1 MLSCVQAALAGASP
15 EQEVAIRTLV
25 LHLIDVLQLEIPLP
39 YHHSLQVPE
48 TAALVRNEASS
59 QEIMTRRGLGVVDRT
74 ETPAA
79 QLVCGWQSPRLPS
92 HVRSRGNRRP
102 GWPIPP
108 RLERAETGLMASLY
122 SADTCP
128 DVMPQLGDSPVGQ
141 FPGPADVMPQLGDSP
156 VGQFSNPDYITPH
169 DEGQLYPANQQAQ
182 RDNGCD
188 ERYRAGDCGRLRVT
202 RHTTRDGHGR
212 QTQAASLRSR
222 LRSAKRVPFQQRMAD
237 MSFDDCTG
245 STAKLPRDVDVWLFV
260 DRLPVRASVRAYM
273 TIRNLCVAYSSFE
286 ITSATL
292 DDQDVSL
299 DVPLCEQAGVANG
312 SVIRCVTSNVK
323 IKVAA

>member
-15 EQEVAIRTLV
+15 EQEVVIRTLV
-25 LHLIDVLQLEIPLP
+25 HHLIDVLQLEIPLR

-48 TAALVRNEASS
+48 TAAFVRNEASR
-59 QEIMTRRGLGVVDRT
+59 QEIMTGKGLGVVDRT

-108 RLERAETGLMASLY
+108 RLERAEPRLMAFVDF
-122 SADTCP
+122 AETCP
-128 DVMPQLGDSPVGQ
+128 
-141 FPGPADVMPQLGDSP
+141 DVMPQLGDSP

-169 DEGQLYPANQQAQ
+169 DEGQLYPANPQAE

-188 ERYRAGDCGRLRVT
+188 KRYRAGDCGRLRT
-202 RHTTRDGHGR
+202 PRHTTRDGHGR
-212 QTQAASLRSR
+212 QTPAALLRDR
-222 LRSAKRVPFQQRMAD
+222 LRSAKRVPFQQRMAH
-237 MSFDDCTG
+237 MTFDDPTG